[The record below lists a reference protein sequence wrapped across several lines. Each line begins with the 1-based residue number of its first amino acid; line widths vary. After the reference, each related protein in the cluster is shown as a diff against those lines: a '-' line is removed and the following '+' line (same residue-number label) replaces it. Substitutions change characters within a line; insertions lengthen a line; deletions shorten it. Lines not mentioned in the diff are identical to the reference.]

1 MKTYTVD
8 WELVQYGTS
17 KLKANSLAEA
27 RKLAEGSVDDFGDP
41 KQFTPDSEGN
51 LWQVCSVTEE
61 A

>member
-8 WELVQYGTS
+8 WELVQYGSS

-27 RKLAEGSVDDFGDP
+27 KKLAEDSVNDFGDP
-41 KQFTPDSEGN
+41 KQFIPANEGD

-61 A
+61 V

>member
-1 MKTYTVD
+1 MKTYAVD

-17 KLKANSLAEA
+17 KVKANSLDEA
-27 RKLAEGSVDDFGDP
+27 KRLAEGSVSDFGDP

-51 LWQVCSVTEE
+51 LWHICSVKEE